1 MHTTNQNFG
10 SALWLQD
17 EFVLEQ
23 TLTQCERFCDHPTF
37 DAAGIY
43 QVTDLFRESY
53 AGACYAPRF
62 PQRGDS
68 GFPSDP

>member
-1 MHTTNQNFG
+1 M
-10 SALWLQD
+10 WLEE
-17 EFVLEQ
+17 EFSLAE

-43 QVTDLFRESY
+43 QINDDFRTAY
-53 AGACYAPRF
+53 AAACYTPNFPR
-62 PQRGDS
+62 RGDS